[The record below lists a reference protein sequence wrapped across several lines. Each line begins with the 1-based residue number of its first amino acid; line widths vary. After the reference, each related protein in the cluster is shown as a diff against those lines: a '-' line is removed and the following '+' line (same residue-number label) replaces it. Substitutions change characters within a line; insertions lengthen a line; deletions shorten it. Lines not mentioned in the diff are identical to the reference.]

1 MSATDTVTATATP
14 PAVTTLTKQVSS
26 SVTSPGTTLLY
37 TLVLNVGG
45 NSPLNMVVTDQ
56 LPANL
61 TFVSFGTVPAGTN
74 ASYNQATSIMSW
86 QMPSPLAL
94 GVYQMT
100 YQATVNNLIAGGITI
115 QNCAVA
121 NYTGAAAPITAC
133 ANTLTTGQYTVKV
146 GLYNSAGELVVSLP
160 VSQYS
165 QAINSFTLSSGAI
178 TAVSG
183 PGSSTTIKYLG
194 IPIDTWNGLDAS
206 GNPVLNGEYYVK
218 IDSVGNMGTDT
229 SVTQPIIVNR
239 SVYKVAVKIYNE
251 AGEVVKNL
259 YVYSS
264 NPGTTNTTQLQLSAT
279 SFEPT
284 SGTATGNI
292 PNQLT
297 VTLNNGTTVVWDGTG
312 DNGSVVASGQYY
324 IEVTAQ
330 DGQGGETIL
339 TAHVM
344 VMSDTANAGMGNIT
358 ARPNL
363 MNPTT
368 GYSVQFIS
376 DSAQSLTL
384 VYRVYDAAGEL
395 VKRSATG
402 AAGANQT
409 DWDASGVA
417 SGMYFAVV
425 DAYNNQGGII
435 GHQNLKI
442 VVVR

>member
-1 MSATDTVTATATP
+1 M
-14 PAVTTLTKQVSS
+14 
-26 SVTSPGTTLLY
+26 
-37 TLVLNVGG
+37 
-45 NSPLNMVVTDQ
+45 
-56 LPANL
+56 
-61 TFVSFGTVPAGTN
+61 
-74 ASYNQATSIMSW
+74 
-86 QMPSPLAL
+86 
-94 GVYQMT
+94 
-100 YQATVNNLIAGGITI
+100 
-115 QNCAVA
+115 A